1 MATMIKPKRPVKPAQ
16 DDGTNAPP
24 PAELLQEIADEK
36 ARRKADMAPT
46 TRTEMGKPFKSGGSV
61 GSASK
66 RADGCATK
74 GKTKGK
80 MV

>member
-24 PAELLQEIADEK
+24 PAELMQEIADEK
-36 ARRKADMAPT
+36 ARKKADKAPT
-46 TRTEMGKPFKSGGSV
+46 TRTEMGKIFKSGGSV
-61 GSASK
+61 SA
-66 RADGCATK
+66 RADGCAIK
-74 GKTKGK
+74 GKTRGK

>member
-24 PAELLQEIADEK
+24 PAELMQEIEDEK
-36 ARRKADMAPT
+36 ARKKADKAPT
-46 TRTEMGKPFKSGGSV
+46 TRTEMGKIFKSGGSV
-61 GSASK
+61 SASR
-66 RADGCATK
+66 RADGCAIK

-80 MV
+80 ML